1 MLCNIFFPLWPKY
14 ILRFIAL
21 DYDLLLFGC
30 WICFFDDYY
39 SFSHFSKYKKGVKLS
54 MKFQSAVLIKK
65 SINISLKH
73 AKCSLASGLGHH
85 TIYRPN
91 EHFWE
96 ANARNNYASYF
107 IWKSYAWNIWNI
119 YYPINWL
126 IMVALKTSVQ
136 NEIFKFNKWLLF
148 FEKKY
153 FAYSAN
159 IGTSSGKWSI
169 LSVQFFH
176 MGRVNISALQFSP
189 STDSAFDK
197 YVHNTKR
204 KLPLSFF

>member
-1 MLCNIFFPLWPKY
+1 M
-14 ILRFIAL
+14 
-21 DYDLLLFGC
+21 
-30 WICFFDDYY
+30 
-39 SFSHFSKYKKGVKLS
+39 LS

-126 IMVALKTSVQ
+126 IMVALKTYLCKMKFLSLTKDYFFLRKNNLPTVLISEQ
-136 NEIFKFNKWLLF
+136 VLVNEVYFQFNF
-148 FEKKY
+148 FIWE
-153 FAYSAN
+153 
-159 IGTSSGKWSI
+159 G
-169 LSVQFFH
+169 
-176 MGRVNISALQFSP
+176 
-189 STDSAFDK
+189 
-197 YVHNTKR
+197 
-204 KLPLSFF
+204 